1 MVGPQLGRET
11 AESAYKIKRRLC
23 VTALHGYYNQVGW
36 KSGPA
41 KAGPAGPATPPLRAY
56 TYQQSPIYI
65 PSCACEQ
72 LVYGVSACE
81 TYFWKGKRGSRFLR
95 FSRTS
100 YN

>member
-41 KAGPAGPATPPLRAY
+41 KAGPAGPATPPLYNINPPKSCRY
-56 TYQQSPIYI
+56 RLEHRHVLIVMYSLF
-65 PSCACEQ
+65 PS
-72 LVYGVSACE
+72 V
-81 TYFWKGKRGSRFLR
+81 
-95 FSRTS
+95 
-100 YN
+100 

>member
-41 KAGPAGPATPPLRAY
+41 KAGPAGSATPPLLPA
-56 TYQQSPIYI
+56 
-65 PSCACEQ
+65 
-72 LVYGVSACE
+72 
-81 TYFWKGKRGSRFLR
+81 GSRYAPLIILLIVHATVQGYLASFPGLR
-95 FSRTS
+95 EGGEKGLVSTVCTCA
-100 YN
+100 